1 MQIMQQSL
9 YHLLNEIYKRSKFLK
24 EDFDFFLFFPR
35 FSKILGT
42 SISDRK
48 RNCLEGI

>member
-9 YHLLNEIYKRSKFLK
+9 YHVLNEIYKRSKFLK
-24 EDFDFFLFFPR
+24 EEDFYFFLS

>member
-24 EDFDFFLFFPR
+24 EDFDFFLFFQDFPR
-35 FSKILGT
+35 FWELVFRIAKESA
-42 SISDRK
+42 
-48 RNCLEGI
+48 